1 MSSSLTSWLMP
12 LLLAAGCVA
21 LVMNIWSARKVNKSL
36 VEDIE
41 RARADLR
48 VAVDASAD
56 CSKQLETKSADI
68 TAKDQQLATI
78 NGQVTGLTKE
88 KETLAAQLVELQK
101 QLDAAN
107 AAKTAAETGKAEA
120 EKAAA
125 DAIAAAEA
133 AKKAAPAK
141 EEAKKEGA

>member
-1 MSSSLTSWLMP
+1 MT
-12 LLLAAGCVA
+12 
-21 LVMNIWSARKVNKSL
+21 N
-36 VEDIE
+36 
-41 RARADLR
+41 
-48 VAVDASAD
+48 
-56 CSKQLETKSADI
+56 
-68 TAKDQQLATI
+68 
-78 NGQVTGLTKE
+78 QVTGLTKE

-101 QLDAAN
+101 QLDAVRRHKYDNFPNLLDQAN